1 MVPKLEWRQI
11 GRVKIM
17 ELQGILTEPWL
28 NRNKQRINQT
38 LEINPASG
46 LLINLREVER
56 IDRPGAEVILKTV
69 RLSPKGGILG
79 QNLSTYFVAENMQP
93 NESIP
98 IFEKEK
104 EAIGYFQKEFAEAGH
119 ETEKRQFSRIS
130 TALPVEF
137 EFKTDKEFFY
147 FEAVVLNLSEGGL
160 WCQFLDTKT
169 EALANR
175 VLDPYDLKMLNIR
188 LTFHQGKPLRTEG
201 KVLRAGKEAFESKG
215 VAVQFYHLSK
225 ADQERIRLFLN
236 LKGNWGKNDKHS

>member
-11 GRVKIM
+11 GRVKII

-28 NRNKQRINQT
+28 NRNKHQIHQA
-38 LEINPASG
+38 LEVNPASG

-56 IDRPGAEVILKTV
+56 IDRPGAEAILKAA

-98 IFEKEK
+98 IFEMEK
-104 EAIGYFQKEFAEAGH
+104 EAIGYFQKEFAEPGS
-119 ETEKRQFSRIS
+119 ETEKRQFPRIS

-137 EFKTDKEFFY
+137 EFKSEKELFY
-147 FEAVVLNLSEGGL
+147 FEAVVLNLSEGGF
-160 WCQFLDTKT
+160 WCQFLNTKT
-169 EALANR
+169 EELANR

-188 LTFHQGKPLRTEG
+188 LTFNVGKPLKTEG
-201 KVLRAGKEAFESKG
+201 KILRAGKESFTSKG
-215 VAVQFYHLSK
+215 IAIQFYNLSK

-236 LKGNWGKNDKHS
+236 LRGEKQEEIK